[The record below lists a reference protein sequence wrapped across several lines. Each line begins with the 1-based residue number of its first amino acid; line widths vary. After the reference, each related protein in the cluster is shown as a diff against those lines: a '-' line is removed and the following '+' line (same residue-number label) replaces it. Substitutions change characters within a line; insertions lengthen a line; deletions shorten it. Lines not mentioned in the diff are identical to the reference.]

1 VLLAE
6 SLRVAH
12 EAGALRAR
20 DLKRV
25 TVDTTVQPKAITFPT
40 DAKLLHAAIKGLN
53 RLARRHSVRLRQSYS
68 RVAKAAAMMAGRYA
82 HAKQFR
88 RHQRQLRI
96 LRSRLGRIIRD
107 IRRAPPY
114 TDPGCGWRYSSTDL
128 KIDGSRRFAT
138 GQTTAVESRNDCV
151 IPTVRLQVEEGRMAG
166 NLWSKSGVG
175 VRISVRA
182 IG

>member
-1 VLLAE
+1 M
-6 SLRVAH
+6 AH
-12 EAGALRAR
+12 EAGALRGQ

-82 HAKQFR
+82 HAKQSR

-107 IRRAPPY
+107 IRRKIEGQPALEEAFALPLGRATQIRSQQQRQRGWKLYSFHAPERWSASAKARPPHL
-114 TDPGCGWRYSSTDL
+114 TSS
-128 KIDGSRRFAT
+128 A
-138 GQTTAVESRNDCV
+138 
-151 IPTVRLQVEEGRMAG
+151 
-166 NLWSKSGVG
+166 
-175 VRISVRA
+175 
-182 IG
+182 